1 MHNTATIGEARRAG
15 GEGQRPG
22 GEGPGGEDRRAGEK
36 GDGIRRLDIDAIRKE
51 FPILETTVY
60 GYPLVY
66 LDNAATTQKPLAVL
80 NAMDEYYRTINSNV
94 HRGVH
99 YLSQQATDACE
110 ASRVRVADFI
120 NARHAY
126 EVIFTRGTTE
136 SINLI
141 AACFGKKFLHEGDS
155 ILISGMEHHSNIVPW
170 QMICEEKKATLKVI
184 PIDENGELVLDG
196 LDEVLKDG
204 VKLVAFNYVSNA
216 LGTINPAKEI
226 IAAAHRHGIPVL
238 LDAAQAIQHMEVD
251 VQDLDVDFLAFSS
264 HKLYGPTGI
273 GILYGKEEW
282 LNQLPP
288 YQGGG
293 EMIKTVTFEK
303 TTYNDLPFKFEAG
316 TPDMAGMIGLGA
328 AVRYVQELGL
338 DNIQH
343 AEYEL
348 MTYALDVLREIK
360 GFRLIGNADAGH
372 RSGVISFLIGNIH
385 PFDMGEILDQQ
396 GIAVRTGHHC
406 AQPIM
411 DRYCIPGTVRASLAI
426 YNTPAEMDRLAAGIR
441 KAVTLLG

>member
-1 MHNTATIGEARRAG
+1 MREPVTMNES
-15 GEGQRPG
+15 RP
-22 GEGPGGEDRRAGEK
+22 
-36 GDGIRRLDIDAIRKE
+36 LDIEKIRKD

-60 GYPLVY
+60 GYPLLY
-66 LDNAATTQKPLAVL
+66 LDNAATTQKPQAVL
-80 NAMDEYYRTINSNV
+80 NAMDDYYRTINSNV

-99 YLSQQATDACE
+99 YLSQQATEACE
-110 ASRVRVADFI
+110 ASRRTVTDFI
-120 NARHAY
+120 GARHAH

-141 AACFGKKFLHEGDS
+141 AASFGKKYLKAGDS
-155 ILISGMEHHSNIVPW
+155 ILLSGMEHHSNIVPW
-170 QMICEEKKATLKVI
+170 QLICEEKGARLKVI
-184 PIDENGELVLDG
+184 PIDENGELVLDS
-196 LDEVLKDG
+196 LDSLLGDG

-226 IAAAHRHGIPVL
+226 ITAAHRHGIPVM
-238 LDAAQAIQHMEVD
+238 LDAAQAVQHLEVD
-251 VQDLDVDFLAFSS
+251 VQHLDVDFLAFSS

-282 LNQLPP
+282 LNKLPP

-293 EMIKTVTFEK
+293 EMIKTVSFEK

-328 AVRYVQELGL
+328 AIDYVQGLGL
-338 DNIQH
+338 DKIQR
-343 AEYEL
+343 AEHEL
-348 MTYALDVLREIK
+348 MGYAIEILREIK
-360 GFRLIGNADAGH
+360 GLRLIGNTDASH
-372 RSGVISFLIGNIH
+372 RAGVVSFLVGDIH
-385 PFDMGEILDQQ
+385 PFDMGEILDRQ

-411 DRYCIPGTVRASLAI
+411 DHYRIPGTVRASMAI
-426 YNTPAEMDRLAAGIR
+426 YNTRAEMDRLAAGIR
-441 KAVTLLG
+441 KAITLLG